1 MSNKVSS
8 SSGSSSS
15 GIGFIGVLQ
24 IVFITLKLLG
34 KIQWSWFWVL
44 SPTIFSTIIIFVL
57 LAFVFIKY
65 SK

>member
-8 SSGSSSS
+8 SSSS

-44 SPTIFSTIIIFVL
+44 SPTIFNTIIIFVL
-57 LAFVFIKY
+57 LAFVFIKN